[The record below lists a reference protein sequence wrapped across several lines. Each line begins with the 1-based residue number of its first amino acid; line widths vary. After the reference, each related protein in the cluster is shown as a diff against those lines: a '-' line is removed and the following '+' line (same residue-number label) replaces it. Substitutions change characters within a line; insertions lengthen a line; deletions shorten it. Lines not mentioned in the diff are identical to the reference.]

1 MDLINNL
8 LSKTEQL
15 DTSLKKLRETGS
27 NLAQA
32 TRNYKVAVNQ
42 KALQLRDD
50 KMAVGMITLTIYG
63 YRDIAEL
70 RFKRD
75 VAEVV
80 YKANL
85 EAINTLKLQ
94 CRILESTIQREWG
107 SAK

>member
-1 MDLINNL
+1 MDLINEL
-8 LSKTEQL
+8 LSKTELL

-32 TRNYKVAVNQ
+32 ERNYKVAVNQ
-42 KALQLRDD
+42 KALELRDSG
-50 KMAVGMITLTIYG
+50 MAIGMINTTIYG
-63 YRDIAEL
+63 YREIAEL

-85 EAINTLKLQ
+85 EAIQTLKLQ
-94 CRILESTIQREWG
+94 IRILQSSIEREWG
-107 SAK
+107 NTK

>member
-1 MDLINNL
+1 MDLVNEL
-8 LSKTEQL
+8 LSKSEHL
-15 DTSLKKLRETGS
+15 DASLKKLRETGS

-42 KALQLRDD
+42 KALSLRESGT
-50 KMAVGMITLTIYG
+50 AVGMITLTIYG

-75 VAEVV
+75 VSEVV